1 MADATTDAITD
12 TVTRALPEPKLKA
25 RRRRHP
31 VPAAVRDNPHA
42 WFTAFAPADDPQIA
56 LAVIVV
62 NGADTSSGDY
72 TGARLAAPIAR
83 QVIEAA
89 LQ

>member
-1 MADATTDAITD
+1 MSVSSLFNRLAKWAS
-12 TVTRALPEPKLKA
+12 R
-25 RRRRHP
+25 
-31 VPAAVRDNPHA
+31 
-42 WFTAFAPADDPQIA
+42 FTGRPLCFA
-56 LAVIVV
+56 LAVLVV